1 MSKMKRRL
9 VSLTLVAAMFFV
21 MAIPASARAS
31 DYITS
36 ATIVTNS
43 LGNGKI
49 SMAINVVATGKMQE
63 IGATQVIV
71 NEKGADG
78 KYKPVY
84 TFTKEKTKSL
94 ISSNRTSYMF
104 TLTYQ
109 GTAGKDYY
117 ITAQCYAKNAS
128 GSGTTWA
135 GSKTVHA

>member
-43 LGNGKI
+43 PGNGKI
-49 SMAINVVATGKMQE
+49 SITVKVDATGRMQE

-71 NEKGADG
+71 HKKGTDG
-78 KYKPVY
+78 NYRPVY
-84 TFTKEKTKSL
+84 TFTRESTKNL
-94 ISSNRTSYMF
+94 ISNNRTSYVF
-104 TLTYQ
+104 ALTYQ
-109 GTAGKDYY
+109 GTSGEDYY

-128 GSGTTWA
+128 GSGSTWV
-135 GSKTVHA
+135 GSKTVHT